1 MITLAQRIEELRTQR
16 GMSRPGLSAALGL
29 PKNAIEKFE
38 TGRQTPNQ
46 KQQEKLAKD
55 AGEKIGQR
63 EQQEKLAAY
72 FGVSIFYLRGESDD
86 RTRQESWLEGAYQED
101 PVQSPPPRREPRS
114 SAQSVGGEGTVF
126 DSFLRSAPFQEL
138 VRTMVLE
145 VLRSPEGQE
154 LLSRTVRR
162 ELDRQN

>member
-46 KQQEKLAKD
+46 
-55 AGEKIGQR
+55 

-101 PVQSPPPRREPRS
+101 PVQSEFRPVCGRRGNCVRFLPAKCS
-114 SAQSVGGEGTVF
+114 LSGAGADDGT
-126 DSFLRSAPFQEL
+126 RSAP
-138 VRTMVLE
+138 
-145 VLRSPEGQE
+145 
-154 LLSRTVRR
+154 LSRRAGALVSDCPSGAGQT
-162 ELDRQN
+162 ELKAL

>member
-46 KQQEKLAKD
+46 
-55 AGEKIGQR
+55 

-101 PVQSPPPRREPRS
+101 PVQSPLPGGSLGVPPSLWEERELCSIPS
-114 SAQSVGGEGTVF
+114 C
-126 DSFLRSAPFQEL
+126 
-138 VRTMVLE
+138 E
-145 VLRSPEGQE
+145 VLPFRSWCG
-154 LLSRTVRR
+154 RWY
-162 ELDRQN
+162 

>member
-46 KQQEKLAKD
+46 
-55 AGEKIGQR
+55 

-101 PVQSPPPRREPRS
+101 PVQSPPPGVPLSLWEERELCSIPS
-114 SAQSVGGEGTVF
+114 C
-126 DSFLRSAPFQEL
+126 
-138 VRTMVLE
+138 E
-145 VLRSPEGQE
+145 VLPFRSWCG
-154 LLSRTVRR
+154 RWY
-162 ELDRQN
+162 

>member
-46 KQQEKLAKD
+46 
-55 AGEKIGQR
+55 

-126 DSFLRSAPFQEL
+126 DSLPAKCSLSGAGADDGTRSAPL
-138 VRTMVLE
+138 SR
-145 VLRSPEGQE
+145 RAE